1 MNDNIYL
8 GWDIGGANTKVAIFN
23 SSFEVI
29 DFYFKTISI
38 WNNLSTLKDFL
49 KDISKIYKNSNT
61 THFIS
66 LTAESC
72 DNFNNRDHGVIS
84 IVNLCDTNLVGLK
97 KYYSNNNQYISFKE
111 AVKNPQ
117 VLYSTNWMLT
127 LNYLNNSKQ
136 TNLIIDI
143 GSTTTD
149 FVYKDMCVNENI
161 NDFMRLAN
169 RTLLY
174 QGVVRTP
181 IPMFVDNIIFGEKKI
196 PVIKEV
202 YATSGDIFCIL
213 KDIEFK
219 NKSYIGADE
228 LPYSEQDSLNRISR
242 LIGKDYNKYD
252 RELVISVVKDL
263 KAKFIINIVKNIKY
277 IEKLIGEKL
286 IISSIGEGRSLIQE
300 ICYNEKIEFLTI
312 DKIDDLKINCN
323 NKGIDV
329 YSHFTSVLIVLNY
342 FGKKDE

>member
-23 SSFEVI
+23 SNFEII
-29 DFYFKTISI
+29 DFHFKSISI
-38 WNNLSTLKDFL
+38 WNNLLNLKDFF
-49 KDISKIYKNSNT
+49 KDISKIYTNSNI

-72 DNFNNRDHGVIS
+72 DNFNNRNHGVIS
-84 IVNLCDTNLVGLK
+84 IVDLCDTNLTGLK

-111 AVKNPQ
+111 AVKNPHL
-117 VLYSTNWMLT
+117 LYSTNWMLT
-127 LNYLNNSKQ
+127 LNYLKNSEKI
-136 TNLIIDI
+136 NLIIDI

-161 NDFMRLAN
+161 NDFMRLSN

-174 QGVVRTP
+174 QGAVRTP
-181 IPMFVDNIIFGEKKI
+181 IPMFVNNINFGEKKI

-219 NKSYIGADE
+219 NKSYIGADK
-228 LPYSEQDSLNRISR
+228 LPYSEQNSLNRISR
-242 LIGKDYNKYD
+242 LIGKDYNIND
-252 RELVISVVKDL
+252 RELFISLVKDL
-263 KAKFIINIVKNIKY
+263 KVKFIINIVKNINH

-286 IISSIGEGRSLIQE
+286 IVSSIGEGKGLIQE
-300 ICYNEKIEFLTI
+300 ICYNEKIEFLAI
-312 DKIDDLKINCN
+312 DKIDGLKINCN
-323 NKGIDV
+323 NKDIDV

-342 FGKKDE
+342 FGNKND